1 MDNFGDNFFFDIAI
15 HDTVYYDKY
24 LKGKLTLRDMAN
36 DARKAHYWKQLNIP
50 EAVDWYIA
58 REENILKKLEARYAD
73 LAKNNGLIAKLK
85 SKSRQ
90 DIKKQKE
97 IVIYLHDAKDALN
110 FTAKHWY
117 TTPRA
122 RAIGP
127 IFMSN
132 FGTFWPILNL
142 SVINCWHCKKCDT
155 IEHRKS
161 YIFSWHLA
169 QIMLS

>member
-24 LKGKLTLRDMAN
+24 LKGKLTLREMAD

-58 REENILKKLEARYAD
+58 REENILKKLEERYAE

-110 FTAKHWY
+110 FTAKH
-117 TTPRA
+117 
-122 RAIGP
+122 
-127 IFMSN
+127 
-132 FGTFWPILNL
+132 
-142 SVINCWHCKKCDT
+142 
-155 IEHRKS
+155 
-161 YIFSWHLA
+161 
-169 QIMLS
+169 